1 MVYTILISIVFI
13 AELIIAVTVIQNLL
27 RLDKKVI
34 ELNDIVCESRGSV
47 SDISVLMRKISE
59 QWVVLSR
66 DFVDKTKADSE
77 ALFLK
82 QLSKIFLSVFV
93 LKLNIKLVNR
103 VRRAKAT
110 KIFVRAWS
118 LLENMV

>member
-59 QWVVLSR
+59 QWVVLSK